1 MSARRSE
8 PVDARL
14 HAVRTL
20 AALLVRHGPRN
31 PEPPPA
37 SDAALTPAN
46 DAGPAHQP
54 HAKAA

>member
-14 HAVRTL
+14 HAVRML

-31 PEPPPA
+31 PEPPP
-37 SDAALTPAN
+37 DAHGALTPAN
-46 DAGPAHQP
+46 DATPAHQP
-54 HAKAA
+54 LAKAA

>member
-1 MSARRSE
+1 MSTRRSE

-37 SDAALTPAN
+37 TDALTPAN
-46 DAGPAHQP
+46 DAAPAHQP